1 MLQKNDRLPLYY
13 QLMDI
18 IVGQMDSGE
27 LKEHDRLP
35 SERELCELY
44 DVSRTTVRQTMQE
57 LEKSKLIYKIHGKG
71 TFVSSRVIDQSLV
84 SFYSFT
90 DEMKKLGK
98 DPTSQILAFNTIQ
111 ADAHIAGQMRIE
123 ENEMIYQLIRLRLAD
138 GEPMMF
144 ETSYLP
150 TERFPQLKKQ
160 DVTEVPLYQLF
171 NEKYQVTISK
181 AKERFKAIKTEKEV
195 ADKLH
200 ISKDE
205 PSLFIERL
213 TYEQENIVEYTV
225 TIARGD
231 KFTYSVQLQSN
242 AD

>member
-1 MLQKNDRLPLYY
+1 MKEKRDKMLQKNDRLPLYY

-195 ADKLH
+195 ADKLQ
-200 ISKDE
+200 IS
-205 PSLFIERL
+205 
-213 TYEQENIVEYTV
+213 
-225 TIARGD
+225 
-231 KFTYSVQLQSN
+231 
-242 AD
+242 